1 MVPLKNIPLQTMNI
15 SNGLHR
21 LENLEAKAK
30 ESLEAADSTDIQEVC
45 AEFES
50 LLIYFMLKTMRDTIP
65 KSGLL
70 DSGMAQ
76 DVYTSMFDQEI
87 AAKMADRG
95 GLGLSSLLFSQLSK
109 RTDESDESDNNIQ
122 DHCTIERRDNSSFT
136 L

>member
-15 SNGLHR
+15 TNGLNR

-30 ESLEAADSTDIQEVC
+30 ESTEVADSADIQEVC

-87 AAKMADRG
+87 AANMADRG
-95 GLGLSSLLFSQLSK
+95 GLGLSSLLLSQLSK
-109 RTDESDESDNNIQ
+109 GTDESDESDNNIQ
-122 DHCTIERRDNSSFT
+122 DHFTIERRDNSLFT